1 MKREHLYPIAILAFC
16 FASCR
21 TYYVPNENATP
32 MLSEQ
37 NQIIANVGASFGL
50 RAGSISGS
58 LAFAPTNHLGLV
70 YQGSGYGNGGGSGH
84 TIRGNFNEFGIGY
97 FNLNNQNTLFELYLT
112 HGLGKSYNNYTELF
126 SSSNDNGKYTMEY
139 NKTSLNFAIGKVEEN
154 FCFGFYTRMGLL
166 NFNNISYQPLSNTAL
181 MNDLKDLEDK
191 RNFAFFEPGLT
202 AKFGVN
208 NLKFYT
214 KGGFCFLDQNYATLQ
229 YQQFQVT
236 FGIQLEL
243 NKKKTS
249 TKYGK
254 I

>member
-1 MKREHLYPIAILAFC
+1 MKRAHLYTIVLVFC
-16 FASCR
+16 FTSCR

-37 NQIIANVGASFGL
+37 NQIIANVGASFGM

-58 LAFAPTNHLGLV
+58 LAFAPANHLGLV
-70 YQGSGYGNGGGSGH
+70 YQGSGYGNGGSGRHNINGS
-84 TIRGNFNEFGIGY
+84 FNEFGIGY
-97 FNLNNQNTLFELYLT
+97 FNLNTQNTLFELYLT
-112 HGLGKSYNNYTELF
+112 HGFGKSDNNYIELL
-126 SSSNDNGKYTMEY
+126 SSNNNESKYSIQY
-139 NKTSLNFAIGKVEEN
+139 DKTSLNFAIGKVEEN
-154 FCFGFYTRMGLL
+154 FCFGFYTRIGLL
-166 NFNNISYQPLSNTAL
+166 DFNNISYQILNNTAL
-181 MNDLKDLEDK
+181 TNDLTDLKNK
-191 RNFAFFEPGLT
+191 RNFTFLEPGLT
-202 AKFGVN
+202 AKFGVD

-243 NKKKTS
+243 NKKKPS
-249 TKYGK
+249 TKHGK